1 MFAVSVRTLVHTL
14 LRYTLPFGHRLRPV
28 RPHLRRSAHIN
39 ALMNPLNVFPSRRSA
54 YLTGFLICAGLIA
67 YALYLQYVQ
76 MLEPCPMCWFQRVA
90 VVALGLVFLMGAV
103 MNPGR
108 PGAKLMA
115 WLALL
120 TGGAGTVLAAR
131 HLYIQSLP
139 ADALPS
145 CGMGITY
152 MLESLPFLDVF
163 ARALKGSVEC
173 NKIDLILGLPI
184 PAWTLIFF
192 IVAVTAAFLLVN
204 HRAQKALFR

>member
-1 MFAVSVRTLVHTL
+1 
-14 LRYTLPFGHRLRPV
+14 
-28 RPHLRRSAHIN
+28 
-39 ALMNPLNVFPSRRSA
+39 MNPLNVFPSRRSA

-90 VVALGLVFLMGAV
+90 VVLLGLFFSLGAFL
-103 MNPGR
+103 NPGR
-108 PGAKLMA
+108 PGAKIVA
-115 WLALL
+115 WLVLL
-120 TGGAGTVLAAR
+120 AGGVGAVLAAR

-152 MLESLPFLDVF
+152 MLDSMPFLDVF

-192 IVAVTAAFLLVN
+192 IAAVIAAFLLIN
-204 HRAQKALFR
+204 HRASGDPKALFK

>member
-1 MFAVSVRTLVHTL
+1 
-14 LRYTLPFGHRLRPV
+14 
-28 RPHLRRSAHIN
+28 
-39 ALMNPLNVFPSRRSA
+39 
-54 YLTGFLICAGLIA
+54 
-67 YALYLQYVQ
+67 
-76 MLEPCPMCWFQRVA
+76 MCWFQRVA
-90 VVALGLVFLMGAV
+90 VVALGLVFLVGAV
-103 MNPGR
+103 MNPDK
-108 PGAKLMA
+108 PGARLIG

-120 TGGAGTVLAAR
+120 TGGSGAALAAR

-152 MLESLPFLDVF
+152 MLESLPFMDVF

-192 IVAVTAAFLLVN
+192 VLAVIAAFLLIN
-204 HRAQKALFR
+204 HRSAARS

>member
-1 MFAVSVRTLVHTL
+1 
-14 LRYTLPFGHRLRPV
+14 
-28 RPHLRRSAHIN
+28 
-39 ALMNPLNVFPSRRSA
+39 MNLLNVFPGRRSA
-54 YLTGFLICAGLIA
+54 YLGGFLVCAALIG
-67 YALYLQYVQ
+67 YAFYLQYVQ
-76 MLEPCPMCWFQRVA
+76 LLEPCPMCWFQRVA
-90 VVALGLVFLMGAV
+90 LVALGIVFLVGAV

-108 PGAKLMA
+108 PGAKVLA

-120 TGGAGTVLAAR
+120 TGGTGAALAAR

-192 IVAVTAAFLLVN
+192 IGAVITAFLLVN
-204 HRAQKALFR
+204 HRAPKALFK

>member
-1 MFAVSVRTLVHTL
+1 MLSERRPSPVARAPPLRPFPVRL
-14 LRYTLPFGHRLRPV
+14 TLPPSLA
-28 RPHLRRSAHIN
+28 HLN
-39 ALMNPLNVFPSRRSA
+39 LLNVFPSRRRA
-54 YLTGFLICAGLIA
+54 YLTGFLICAALIA
-67 YALYLQYVQ
+67 YAFYLQYVQ
-76 MLEPCPMCWFQRVA
+76 MLEPCPMCWFQRAA
-90 VVALGLVFLMGAV
+90 VVALGLVFLIGAAL
-103 MNPGR
+103 NPGR
-108 PGAKLMA
+108 PGARVIA

-120 TGGAGTVLAAR
+120 TGGAGAALAAR

-173 NKIDLILGLPI
+173 NKLDLILGLPI

-192 IVAVTAAFLLVN
+192 IVAMIAAFLLIN
-204 HRAQKALFR
+204 HRAQKALFK

>member
-1 MFAVSVRTLVHTL
+1 
-14 LRYTLPFGHRLRPV
+14 
-28 RPHLRRSAHIN
+28 
-39 ALMNPLNVFPSRRSA
+39 MNPLNVFPSRRSA

-67 YALYLQYVQ
+67 YAFYLQYVQ

-90 VVALGLVFLMGAV
+90 VVALGVVFLIGAAL
-103 MNPGR
+103 NPGR
-108 PGAKLMA
+108 PGARLMA

-120 TGGAGTVLAAR
+120 TGGGGAVLAAR

-192 IVAVTAAFLLVN
+192 IVAVIAAFLLIN

>member
-1 MFAVSVRTLVHTL
+1 
-14 LRYTLPFGHRLRPV
+14 
-28 RPHLRRSAHIN
+28 
-39 ALMNPLNVFPSRRSA
+39 MNPLNVFPTRRSA
-54 YLTGFLICAGLIA
+54 YLAGFLICAGLIA

-90 VVALGLVFLMGAV
+90 VVALGLVFLIGAV

-108 PGAKLMA
+108 PGAKVLA

-120 TGGAGTVLAAR
+120 TGGGGAALAAR

-152 MLESLPFLDVF
+152 MLQSLPFLDVF
-163 ARALKGSVEC
+163 ARAVKGSVEC

-184 PAWTLIFF
+184 PAWTLVFF
-192 IVAVTAAFLLVN
+192 IVAVIAAFLLIN
-204 HRAQKALFR
+204 HRAQKALFK

>member
-1 MFAVSVRTLVHTL
+1 
-14 LRYTLPFGHRLRPV
+14 
-28 RPHLRRSAHIN
+28 
-39 ALMNPLNVFPSRRSA
+39 MNPMHLFPSRRSA
-54 YLTGFLICAGLIA
+54 YLTGFLICAGSIA
-67 YALYLQYVQ
+67 YAFYLQYVQ

-90 VVALGLVFLMGAV
+90 VVALGLVFLIGAV

-108 PGAKLMA
+108 PGARLIG
-115 WLALL
+115 WLVLL
-120 TGGAGTVLAAR
+120 TSGGGALLAAR
-131 HLYIQSLP
+131 HLYIQSMP

-184 PAWTLIFF
+184 PAWTLLFF
-192 IVAVTAAFLLVN
+192 VLAVIAAFLLIN
-204 HRAQKALFR
+204 HRSAARS